1 MGAGNAVH
9 KAVQAQP
16 SCSVFIFVTDM
27 LTCTDTCKN
36 VSVSLPIAKKSW
48 KVGNVGAE
56 SESEVTG

>member
-27 LTCTDTCKN
+27 LTDT
-36 VSVSLPIAKKSW
+36 KKSR
-48 KVGNVGAE
+48 KAIG
-56 SESEVTG
+56 TGGQYVAVLLY